1 MDAQQWETV
10 RRLAA
15 WLAEGSTQPPEM
27 QRVLQCLKLS
37 EEAGEVAEA
46 VIGALGQNPRKGF
59 SHTWDDVAGE
69 LCDVVITALV
79 ALTRVH
85 PDPAAA
91 FDVHL
96 AKVAA
101 RVLPAADGAD
111 GPPAADRE

>member
-15 WLAEGSTQPPEM
+15 WLADGSTQPAEM
-27 QRVLQCLKLS
+27 QRVLQCLKVS

-46 VIGALGQNPRKGF
+46 VIGVLGQNPRKGF

-69 LCDVVITALV
+69 LCDVMITAMV
-79 ALTRVH
+79 ALVRVH

-91 FDVHL
+91 FDAHL
-96 AKVAA
+96 AEVAA
-101 RVLPAADGAD
+101 RALPAPGAD
-111 GPPAADRE
+111 AAAH